1 MKQPLDERELIV
13 LESIRDSS
21 EPLGSWSLVE
31 HLEERGYRVSS
42 ASIGR
47 ILYRLEQRGLV
58 EGQGNRGRI
67 ITKTGIAIIGKTKAF
82 NSMDAHRRDLENLI
96 NSKVLEDFIMVLQ
109 ARKAI
114 ERETVRL
121 AAENITE
128 AGKKSLSAVLEEQ
141 EIKAKRGES
150 IAEIDIAFHRGIA
163 TASRQLGPAGAI
175 RDSFHDGPAV
185 RALRIRSQPRNSD
198 LPSGSPV
205 HPRGHLR
212 PRSGRGGEMHHTA
225 HGRPRGGRDE
235 VLGHVPGLIQVP
247 MPGQTREEPSNGR

>member
-1 MKQPLDERELIV
+1 MKQPLEEREMIV
-13 LESIRDSS
+13 LESIRDAS

-31 HLEERGYRVSS
+31 HLEEKGYKVSS

-47 ILYRLEQRGLV
+47 ILYKLEQRGFV

-67 ITKTGIAIIGKTKAF
+67 ITKAGVSAIGKTKAF
-82 NSMDAHRRDLENLI
+82 NSMDAHRKDLENLI

-114 ERETVRL
+114 ERETARL

-128 AGKKSLSAVLEEQ
+128 AGIKKLNAVLEEQ

-163 TASRQLGPAGAI
+163 AASHNSALLALYGILSTMGQQSELFEFVRSRVTATYRQAHRSILEAI
-175 RDSFHDGPAV
+175 CAHNPDEAEGCIIRHMD
-185 RALRIRSQPRNSD
+185 ALIEDVTKYWD
-198 LPSGSPV
+198 LY
-205 HPRGHLR
+205 
-212 PRSGRGGEMHHTA
+212 
-225 HGRPRGGRDE
+225 
-235 VLGHVPGLIQVP
+235 
-247 MPGQTREEPSNGR
+247 RE

>member
-1 MKQPLDERELIV
+1 MKQPLEEREMIV
-13 LESIRDSS
+13 LESIRDAS

-31 HLEERGYRVSS
+31 HLEEKGYKVSS

-47 ILYRLEQRGLV
+47 ILYKLEQRGFV

-67 ITKTGIAIIGKTKAF
+67 ITKAGVSAIGKTKAF
-82 NSMDAHRRDLENLI
+82 NSMDAHRKDLENLI

-114 ERETVRL
+114 ERETARL

-128 AGKKSLSAVLEEQ
+128 AGIKKLNAVLEEQ

-163 TASRQLGPAGAI
+163 AASHNSALLALYGILSTMGQQSELFEFVRSRVTATYRQA
-175 RDSFHDGPAV
+175 H
-185 RALRIRSQPRNSD
+185 RSI
-198 LPSGSPV
+198 L
-205 HPRGHLR
+205 
-212 PRSGRGGEMHHTA
+212 
-225 HGRPRGGRDE
+225 
-235 VLGHVPGLIQVP
+235 
-247 MPGQTREEPSNGR
+247 

>member
-13 LESIRDSS
+13 LECIRDSA

-47 ILYRLEQRGLV
+47 ILYRLEQRGYV

-67 ITKTGIAIIGKTKAF
+67 ITKTGVTAIGKTKAF
-82 NSMDAHRRDLENLI
+82 NSMDSHRKDLENLI

-114 ERETVRL
+114 ERETARL

-128 AGKKSLSAVLEEQ
+128 PEKKALAAILDEQ
-141 EIKAKRGES
+141 EVKAARGES
-150 IAEIDIAFHRGIA
+150 IADVDIAFHRGIA
-163 TASRQLGPAGAI
+163 NASRNSALLALYGILSTMGQQSELFEFVRSRVNAPYRPAHRSILKAI
-175 RDSFHDGPAV
+175 CDHDPDEAEKNMIRHMDALIEDVTKYWDAYRD
-185 RALRIRSQPRNSD
+185 
-198 LPSGSPV
+198 
-205 HPRGHLR
+205 
-212 PRSGRGGEMHHTA
+212 
-225 HGRPRGGRDE
+225 
-235 VLGHVPGLIQVP
+235 
-247 MPGQTREEPSNGR
+247 

>member
-13 LESIRDSS
+13 LECIRDST

-47 ILYRLEQRGLV
+47 ILYRLEQRGFV

-67 ITKTGIAIIGKTKAF
+67 ITKAGIGAIGKTRAF
-82 NSMDAHRRDLENLI
+82 NSMDSHRKDLENLI

-114 ERETVRL
+114 ERETARL

-128 AGKKSLSAVLEEQ
+128 AGKRELAAILEEQ
-141 EIKAKRGES
+141 EVRARRGES
-150 IAEIDIAFHRGIA
+150 IADIDIAFHRGIA
-163 TASRQLGPAGAI
+163 TASRNSALLALYGILSTMGQQSELFEFVRSRVNAPYRPAHRSILEAI
-175 RDSFHDGPAV
+175 SSHDPDEAERNMIRHMDALIEDVTKYWDAYRD
-185 RALRIRSQPRNSD
+185 
-198 LPSGSPV
+198 
-205 HPRGHLR
+205 
-212 PRSGRGGEMHHTA
+212 
-225 HGRPRGGRDE
+225 
-235 VLGHVPGLIQVP
+235 
-247 MPGQTREEPSNGR
+247 